1 MTRSP
6 LRAIRVGANIRNLF
20 ECCIV
25 MGRLFC
31 KSHVIFLISAP
42 KPSEFDA
49 FIAIG
54 KGLSVA
60 KTLLDTELNLILII
74 KVKYGISSYFSIS

>member
-1 MTRSP
+1 MSK
-6 LRAIRVGANIRNLF
+6 F
-20 ECCIV
+20 Y
-25 MGRLFC
+25 
-31 KSHVIFLISAP
+31 
-42 KPSEFDA
+42 A

>member
-1 MTRSP
+1 MSK
-6 LRAIRVGANIRNLF
+6 F
-20 ECCIV
+20 Y
-25 MGRLFC
+25 
-31 KSHVIFLISAP
+31 
-42 KPSEFDA
+42 A

-74 KVKYGISSYFSIS
+74 R